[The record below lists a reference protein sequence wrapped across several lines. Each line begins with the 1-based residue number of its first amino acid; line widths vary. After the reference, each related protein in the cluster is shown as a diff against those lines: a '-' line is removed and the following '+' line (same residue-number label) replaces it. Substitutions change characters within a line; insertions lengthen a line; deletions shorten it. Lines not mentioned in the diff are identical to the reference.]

1 MRMTTDSDVEVGRDV
16 LTFPPDF
23 LWGAATAAF
32 QIEGAT
38 TADGRGAS
46 IWDTFA
52 ATPGK
57 VLAGDTGD
65 PACDHYHRYQSDVD
79 LMESLGLASYR
90 FSVAWPRI
98 QPSGSGQV
106 EERGLAF
113 YDRLVDS
120 LLEKNI
126 QPLATLYHWDLPQ
139 VLEDFGG
146 WRNRDTAYRF
156 AEYAAI
162 VHERL
167 GDRVQA
173 WTTLNEPWV
182 SAFLGYGNGIHAPG
196 ITDAAASLEA
206 AHHLLLAHGLATQ
219 ALRAQAPDSHRL
231 SIVLNFST
239 IWGDSDSEASKEAVR
254 KVDGLQNRILL
265 DPILG
270 RGYPLDVL
278 QDTSWLGDWTNVVRD
293 GDMETIATPVD
304 WIGVN
309 YYNPTRVAP
318 ADPDFV
324 PAGPHAGLRGVALQP
339 PQGELTG
346 FGWEQN
352 ADAFTELLVRLSR
365 DAGGVPLVVT
375 ENGSAFP
382 DVVDSAGRV
391 HDVQRKKY
399 LVDHVRAVHRAISEG
414 ADVRGYLAWSLL
426 DNFEWAAG
434 YSQRFGIV
442 HVDFETQQRTVK
454 ESAAAL
460 SRIIGQNGL
469 PAHGYA
475 V

>member
-1 MRMTTDSDVEVGRDV
+1 MTTDSDVEVGREV

-98 QPSGSGQV
+98 QPSGSGKV

-196 ITDAAASLEA
+196 ITDATASLEA

-265 DPILG
+265 DPVLG

-293 GDMETIATPVD
+293 GDMETIATPID

-365 DAGGVPLVVT
+365 DTDGVPLVVT

-382 DVVDSAGRV
+382 DVVDPAGRV
-391 HDVQRKKY
+391 HDVQRTKY

-414 ADVRGYLAWSLL
+414 ADIRGYLAWSLL

-469 PAHGYA
+469 PAHGYT

>member
-1 MRMTTDSDVEVGRDV
+1 MTTDSDVEVGQEV

-65 PACDHYHRYQSDVD
+65 PACDHYHRYRSDVD

-98 QPSGSGQV
+98 QPNGSGKV

-120 LLEKNI
+120 LLEKDI

-196 ITDAAASLEA
+196 ITDAVASLEA

-219 ALRAQAPDSHRL
+219 ALRAQAPESHRL

-239 IWGDSDSEASKEAVR
+239 IWGDDAEAVR

-265 DPILG
+265 DPVLG
-270 RGYPLDVL
+270 KGYPLDVL
-278 QDTSWLGDWTNVVRD
+278 QDTTWLGDWTNVVRD

-324 PAGPHAGLRGVALQP
+324 PAGPHAGLRGVSIQP

-365 DAGGVPLVVT
+365 DTAGVPLVVT

-382 DVVDSAGRV
+382 DVVDPAGRV
-391 HDVQRKKY
+391 YDVQRTKY

-414 ADVRGYLAWSLL
+414 ADIRGYLAWSLL

-454 ESAAAL
+454 ESAATL
-460 SRIIGQNGL
+460 SRIIGRNGL
-469 PAHGYA
+469 PAHGYT

>member
-1 MRMTTDSDVEVGRDV
+1 MTTDSDVEVEREV
-16 LTFPPDF
+16 LSFPPDF

-32 QIEGAT
+32 QIEGST
-38 TADGRGAS
+38 TVDGRGPS

-65 PACDHYHRYQSDVD
+65 PACDHYRRYESDVD
-79 LMESLGLASYR
+79 LMASLGLAAYR

-98 QPSGSGQV
+98 QPGGSGAV

-113 YDRLVDS
+113 YDRLVDA
-120 LLEKNI
+120 LLDKGI
-126 QPLATLYHWDLPQ
+126 QPLVTLYHWDLPQ

-156 AEYAAI
+156 ADYAAI

-196 ITDAAASLEA
+196 VADPVASLEA

-219 ALRAQAPDSHRL
+219 ALRAQAPESHRL
-231 SIVLNFST
+231 SLVLNFST
-239 IWGDSDSEASKEAVR
+239 IWADDESEASLEAVR

-265 DPILG
+265 DPVLG

-309 YYNPTRVAP
+309 YYNPTRVAA

-324 PAGPHAGLRGVALQP
+324 PEGPHAGLRGVAMQP
-339 PQGELTG
+339 PRGELTG

-365 DAGGVPLVVT
+365 HVDGIPLVVT

-382 DVVDSAGRV
+382 DEVDELGRV
-391 HDVQRKKY
+391 VDVQRTRY
-399 LVDHVRAVHRAISEG
+399 LVDHVRAVHRAISAG

-454 ESAAAL
+454 ESAATFA
-460 SRIIGQNGL
+460 RIIGNNGL
-469 PAHGYA
+469 PAHGYT

>member
-1 MRMTTDSDVEVGRDV
+1 MTTDSDVEVGREV

-38 TADGRGAS
+38 TVDGRGAS

-79 LMESLGLASYR
+79 LMKSLGLASYR

-120 LLEKNI
+120 LLEKDI

-196 ITDAAASLEA
+196 ITDAVASLEA

-219 ALRAQAPDSHRL
+219 ALRAQAPESHRL

-239 IWGDSDSEASKEAVR
+239 IWGDDAEAVR

-265 DPILG
+265 DPVLG

-278 QDTSWLGDWTNVVRD
+278 QDTTWLGDWTNVVRD
-293 GDMETIATPVD
+293 GDMETIATPID

-324 PAGPHAGLRGVALQP
+324 PAGPHAGLRGVTIEP

-365 DAGGVPLVVT
+365 DTAGVPLVVT

-382 DVVDSAGRV
+382 DAVDPAGRV
-391 HDVQRKKY
+391 HDVKRTKY

-414 ADVRGYLAWSLL
+414 ADIRGYLAWSLL

-454 ESAAAL
+454 ESAATLA
-460 SRIIGQNGL
+460 RIIGQNGL
-469 PAHGYA
+469 PAHGYT

>member
-1 MRMTTDSDVEVGRDV
+1 MTTDSDVEVEREV

-57 VLAGDTGD
+57 VLAGDTGE
-65 PACDHYHRYQSDVD
+65 PACDHYRRYQSDVD
-79 LMESLGLASYR
+79 MMDSLGLAAYR

-98 QPSGSGQV
+98 QPSGSGAI

-120 LLEKNI
+120 LLEKDI
-126 QPLATLYHWDLPQ
+126 QPLVTLYHWDLPQ

-156 AEYAAI
+156 ADYAAL

-196 ITDAAASLEA
+196 VTDAVASLEA
-206 AHHLLLAHGLATQ
+206 AHHLLLTHGLATQ
-219 ALRAQAPDSHRL
+219 ALRAQAPESHRL

-239 IWGDSDSEASKEAVR
+239 IWGDDDSAASQDAVR

-265 DPILG
+265 DPICG

-278 QDTSWLGDWTNVVRD
+278 EDTAWLGDWTNVVRD
-293 GDMETIATPVD
+293 GDMETIAAPID

-324 PAGPHAGLRGVALQP
+324 PVGPHAGLRGVALQP

-365 DAGGVPLVVT
+365 DAGGLPLVVT

-382 DVVDSAGRV
+382 DVVDPMGRV
-391 HDVQRKKY
+391 VDVERTKY

-414 ADVRGYLAWSLL
+414 ADIRGYLAWSLL

-442 HVDFETQQRTVK
+442 HVDFETQRRTIK
-454 ESAAAL
+454 ESAVTL

-469 PAHGYA
+469 PAQGYT

>member
-1 MRMTTDSDVEVGRDV
+1 MTTDSDVEVGREV

-38 TADGRGAS
+38 TVDGRGAS

-79 LMESLGLASYR
+79 LMKSLGLASYR

-106 EERGLAF
+106 NERGLAF

-120 LLEKNI
+120 LLEKDI
-126 QPLATLYHWDLPQ
+126 QPLVTLYHWDLPQ

-196 ITDAAASLEA
+196 ITDAVASLEA
-206 AHHLLLAHGLATQ
+206 GHHLLLAHGLATQ
-219 ALRAQAPDSHRL
+219 ALRAQAPESHRL

-239 IWGDSDSEASKEAVR
+239 IWGDDAEAVR

-265 DPILG
+265 DPVLG
-270 RGYPLDVL
+270 KGYPLDVL
-278 QDTSWLGDWTNVVRD
+278 QDTTWLGDWTNVVRD
-293 GDMETIATPVD
+293 GDMETIATPID

-324 PAGPHAGLRGVALQP
+324 PLGPHAGLRGVTIEP

-382 DVVDSAGRV
+382 DVVDPAGRV
-391 HDVQRKKY
+391 HDVQRTKY

-414 ADVRGYLAWSLL
+414 ADIRGYLAWSLL
-426 DNFEWAAG
+426 DNYEWAAG

-454 ESAAAL
+454 ESAVTL

-469 PAHGYA
+469 PAHGYT

>member
-1 MRMTTDSDVEVGRDV
+1 MTTDSDVEVGREV

-38 TADGRGAS
+38 TVDGRGPS

-65 PACDHYHRYQSDVD
+65 PACDHYHRYESDVE
-79 LMESLGLASYR
+79 LMASLGLASYR

-98 QPSGSGQV
+98 QPSGSGAVQ
-106 EERGLAF
+106 ERGLAF

-120 LLEKNI
+120 LLEKDI
-126 QPLATLYHWDLPQ
+126 QPLVTLYHWDLPQ

-156 AEYAAI
+156 ADYAAL
-162 VHERL
+162 VHDRL

-196 ITDAAASLEA
+196 VTDAVASLEA

-219 ALRAQAPDSHRL
+219 ALRAQAPVSHRL

-239 IWGDSDSEASKEAVR
+239 VWGEDDSEASREAVR

-265 DPILG
+265 DPVVG

-278 QDTSWLGDWTNVVRD
+278 RDTAWLGDWTNVVRD
-293 GDMETIATPVD
+293 GDMETIATPID

-309 YYNPTRVAP
+309 YYNPTRVAA

-324 PAGPHAGLRGVALQP
+324 PAGPHAGLRGVSLQP

-365 DAGGVPLVVT
+365 DAGGLPLVVT

-382 DVVDSAGRV
+382 DVVDPMGRV
-391 HDVQRKKY
+391 VDVQRTKY
-399 LVDHVRAVHRAISEG
+399 LMDHVRAVHRAISEG
-414 ADVRGYLAWSLL
+414 ADIRGYLAWSLL

-442 HVDFETQQRTVK
+442 HVDFETQRRTVK
-454 ESAAAL
+454 ESAVTL

-469 PAHGYA
+469 PAHGYT

>member
-1 MRMTTDSDVEVGRDV
+1 MTTDSEVEVGQEV

-32 QIEGAT
+32 QIEGST
-38 TADGRGAS
+38 TVDGRGAS

-57 VLAGDTGD
+57 VLAGDTGN
-65 PACDHYHRYQSDVD
+65 PACDHYNRYESDVD
-79 LMESLGLASYR
+79 LMSSLGLAAYR

-98 QPSGSGQV
+98 QPTGSGAV

-126 QPLATLYHWDLPQ
+126 QPLVTLYHWDLPQ

-156 AEYAAI
+156 ADYAAI
-162 VHERL
+162 VHDRL

-196 ITDAAASLEA
+196 VTDAVASLEA

-219 ALRAQAPDSHRL
+219 ALRAQAPESHRL

-239 IWGDSDSEASKEAVR
+239 VWGEDDSAASQDAVR

-265 DPILG
+265 DPICG

-293 GDMETIATPVD
+293 GDMETIATPID

-309 YYNPTRVAP
+309 YYSPTRVAP

-324 PAGPHAGLRGVALQP
+324 PAGPHAGLRGASIQP
-339 PQGELTG
+339 PRGELTG

-382 DVVDSAGRV
+382 DVVDPMGRV
-391 HDVQRKKY
+391 ADVERTKY

-454 ESAAAL
+454 ESAATL

-469 PAHGYA
+469 PAHGYTI
-475 V
+475 

>member
-1 MRMTTDSDVEVGRDV
+1 MRMTTDSDVEVGREV

-196 ITDAAASLEA
+196 ITDATASLEA

-239 IWGDSDSEASKEAVR
+239 IWGEDDSEASREAVR

-265 DPILG
+265 DPVLG

-293 GDMETIATPVD
+293 GDMETIATPID

-382 DVVDSAGRV
+382 DVVDPAGRV
-391 HDVQRKKY
+391 HDVQRTKY

-414 ADVRGYLAWSLL
+414 ADIRGYLAWSLL

-469 PAHGYA
+469 PAHGYT

>member
-1 MRMTTDSDVEVGRDV
+1 MTTDSDVEVGREV

-38 TADGRGAS
+38 TVDGRGPS

-52 ATPGK
+52 GTPGK

-65 PACDHYHRYQSDVD
+65 PACDHYHRYSSDVD

-90 FSVAWPRI
+90 FSIAWPRI

-120 LLEKNI
+120 LLEKDI

-196 ITDAAASLEA
+196 ITDAVASLEA

-219 ALRAQAPDSHRL
+219 ALRAQAPDTHRL

-270 RGYPLDVL
+270 KGYPLDVL
-278 QDTSWLGDWTNVVRD
+278 QDTTWLGDWTNVVRD
-293 GDMETIATPVD
+293 GDMETIATPID

-365 DAGGVPLVVT
+365 DVDGIPLVVT

-382 DVVDSAGRV
+382 DVVDASGRV
-391 HDVQRKKY
+391 HDVARTKY

-414 ADVRGYLAWSLL
+414 ADIRGYLAWSLL

-442 HVDFETQQRTVK
+442 HVDFETQARTVK
-454 ESAAAL
+454 ESAATL

-469 PAHGYA
+469 PAHGYT

>member
-1 MRMTTDSDVEVGRDV
+1 MTTDSDVEVGQEV

-196 ITDAAASLEA
+196 ITDATASLEA

-265 DPILG
+265 DPVLG

-293 GDMETIATPVD
+293 GDMETIATPID

-382 DVVDSAGRV
+382 DVVDPAGRV

-414 ADVRGYLAWSLL
+414 ADIRGYLAWSLL

-469 PAHGYA
+469 PAHGYT

>member
-1 MRMTTDSDVEVGRDV
+1 MTTDSDVEVGREV

-38 TADGRGAS
+38 TVDGRGPS

-52 ATPGK
+52 GTPGK

-65 PACDHYHRYQSDVD
+65 PACDHYHRYASDVD
-79 LMESLGLASYR
+79 LMKSLGLASYR

-120 LLEKNI
+120 LLEKDI
-126 QPLATLYHWDLPQ
+126 QPLVTLYHWDLPQ

-196 ITDAAASLEA
+196 ITDAVASLEA

-219 ALRAQAPDSHRL
+219 ALRAQAPDTHRL

-265 DPILG
+265 DPVLG
-270 RGYPLDVL
+270 KGYPLDVL
-278 QDTSWLGDWTNVVRD
+278 QDTTWLGDWTNVVRD
-293 GDMETIATPVD
+293 GDMEIIATPVD

-365 DAGGVPLVVT
+365 DVDGIPLVVT

-382 DVVDSAGRV
+382 DVVDASGRV
-391 HDVQRKKY
+391 HDVARTKY

-414 ADVRGYLAWSLL
+414 ADIRGYLAWSLL

-442 HVDFETQQRTVK
+442 HVDFETQARTVK
-454 ESAAAL
+454 ESAATL

-469 PAHGYA
+469 PAHGYT

>member
-1 MRMTTDSDVEVGRDV
+1 MTTDSDVEVGREV

-32 QIEGAT
+32 QIEGST

-65 PACDHYHRYQSDVD
+65 PACDHYNRYASDVE
-79 LMESLGLASYR
+79 LMKSLGLASYR

-98 QPSGSGQV
+98 QPSGSGAV

-120 LLEKNI
+120 LLEKDI
-126 QPLATLYHWDLPQ
+126 QPLVTLYHWDLPQ

-196 ITDAAASLEA
+196 VTDAVASLQA

-239 IWGDSDSEASKEAVR
+239 IWGDGDSEASREAVR

-265 DPILG
+265 DPVLG

-278 QDTSWLGDWTNVVRD
+278 QDTTWLGDWTNVVRD
-293 GDMETIATPVD
+293 GDMETIATPID

-318 ADPDFV
+318 ADPDHV
-324 PAGPHAGLRGVALQP
+324 PAGPHAGLRGVTIEP

-382 DVVDSAGRV
+382 DVVDAAGRV
-391 HDVQRKKY
+391 NDVQRTKY

-442 HVDFETQQRTVK
+442 HVDFETQQRTIK
-454 ESAAAL
+454 ESAVAL

-469 PAHGYA
+469 PARGYT